1 MEKRKAGER
10 LSEYNSIMKE
20 TDEIYREAAKAIGL
34 SDCAFW
40 ILYVLREDRTTVTQ
54 SQICSV
60 LYQAKQTV
68 NSALKKMQKAGYLD
82 LCSSGDRRSKRI
94 QLTEAGVRLAEKT
107 VDKVIAAEHGALSE
121 MTDAEQEAFIGL
133 FRKYTVFLHKHMQEL
148 AGKQIIE
155 KSGNSPSARSKKKI
169 SG

>member
-1 MEKRKAGER
+1 MGKQKAGER

-40 ILYVLREDRTTVTQ
+40 ILYVLREDCGAVTQ
-54 SQICSV
+54 SQICRT

-68 NSALKKMQKAGYLD
+68 NSALKKMQQSGYIE

-94 QLTEAGVRLAEKT
+94 QLTEKGMLLAEKT

-133 FRKYTVFLHKHMQEL
+133 LRKYTFFLQKHMQEL
-148 AGKQIIE
+148 TEKQ
-155 KSGNSPSARSKKKI
+155 KI
-169 SG
+169 

>member
-1 MEKRKAGER
+1 MGKQKAGER

-40 ILYVLREDRTTVTQ
+40 ILYVLREDCGPVTQ
-54 SQICSV
+54 SQICRT

-68 NSALKKMQKAGYLD
+68 NSALKKMEQSGYIE

-94 QLTEAGVRLAEKT
+94 QLTEKGVLLAEKT

-133 FRKYTVFLHKHMQEL
+133 LRKYTFFLQKHMQEL
-148 AGKQIIE
+148 TEKQ
-155 KSGNSPSARSKKKI
+155 KN
-169 SG
+169 